1 MTLWLGAFSCWWW
14 SSKLVALFFH
24 LVPFNRCFKSS
35 QFFALL
41 LFLTKASLM
50 LLTVVKWSR
59 QLNPRYCKLVP
70 FIPRTESILPN
81 TKILGI
87 ASRGW
92 RMIEPLMRVPKR
104 CDYWFILPLF
114 LTTSTFT
121 WSSARVSQSEPRSK
135 LYWLLM
141 TNRTPTPS
149 ISSHYPCSRYQGT
162 SGAAWRNC
170 LWISGQWFH
179 IMVKIVFLYK
189 ALAHIEIID
198 SRQNN
203 RWMVVSL

>member
-1 MTLWLGAFSCWWW
+1 
-14 SSKLVALFFH
+14 
-24 LVPFNRCFKSS
+24 
-35 QFFALL
+35 
-41 LFLTKASLM
+41 M

-92 RMIEPLMRVPKR
+92 RMNHWCAFPSVVI
-104 CDYWFILPLF
+104 IGLF
-114 LTTSTFT
+114 FLFYL
-121 WSSARVSQSEPRSK
+121 RRR
-135 LYWLLM
+135 LLLGRQRGCL
-141 TNRTPTPS
+141 NQNLGANS
-149 ISSHYPCSRYQGT
+149 IDFWWRIGLQLRRFLVISPCSRYQGT

>member
-1 MTLWLGAFSCWWW
+1 MI
-14 SSKLVALFFH
+14 LVETSDLYPAHWVYFAKH
-24 LVPFNRCFKSS
+24 QNSWNRE
-35 QFFALL
+35 QRLE
-41 LFLTKASLM
+41 
-50 LLTVVKWSR
+50 
-59 QLNPRYCKLVP
+59 N
-70 FIPRTESILPN
+70 
-81 TKILGI
+81 
-87 ASRGW
+87 
-92 RMIEPLMRVPKR
+92 EPLMRIPKR
-104 CDYWFILPLF
+104 CDYWFILPLL

-149 ISSHYPCSRYQGT
+149 ISSHYPYSRYQGT

-179 IMVKIVFLYK
+179 IMVKIVFVYK

>member
-14 SSKLVALFFH
+14 SYKLVALFFH

-35 QFFALL
+35 QLFALL

-92 RMIEPLMRVPKR
+92 RMNHWCAFPSVVIIGLFFLFYLRRRLLLGRQRGCLNQNLGANSIDFWWRIGLQLRPFLVITLALDIKEPAEPLEETV
-104 CDYWFILPLF
+104 C
-114 LTTSTFT
+114 
-121 WSSARVSQSEPRSK
+121 E
-135 LYWLLM
+135 
-141 TNRTPTPS
+141 
-149 ISSHYPCSRYQGT
+149 
-162 SGAAWRNC
+162 
-170 LWISGQWFH
+170 
-179 IMVKIVFLYK
+179 
-189 ALAHIEIID
+189 
-198 SRQNN
+198 
-203 RWMVVSL
+203 